1 MEHSPLG
8 AVCRVSKNPFSGAR
22 EQTAP
27 HQCLQA
33 LLRAAT
39 YANQK
44 PELRFS
50 AFKHIPSQGVEA
62 VSSLGGALMLL
73 SRIGSSSMNDCLR
86 AALILELPYST
97 SKTCPASR
105 RAT

>member
-1 MEHSPLG
+1 VEHSPLG

-62 VSSLGGALMLL
+62 VSSLGGSYVAQQDWFLQH
-73 SRIGSSSMNDCLR
+73 
-86 AALILELPYST
+86 E
-97 SKTCPASR
+97 
-105 RAT
+105 